1 MTHIQP
7 INTNLPHT
15 QTSAPKTHA
24 GLKVAAGITAI
35 NAGMYAI
42 NQAQART
49 YTRFLDGSELAAIK
63 KTPWMFALMAGTAL
77 GTGALVD
84 KLINNKRV
92 KFAQETKNKAKNE
105 ILKNRNDANTTRNGN
120 IYQKTNT
127 AKKVWTPILAGTM
140 TLTNLANVAR
150 IHKYMPIPK
159 ELMPT
164 IIGAAATTG
173 AIGGAI
179 GGLVYG
185 AITDYC
191 ANKTAQ
197 KYADKEALNTQA

>member
-63 KTPWMFALMAGTAL
+63 KTPPKG
-77 GTGALVD
+77 D
-84 KLINNKRV
+84 
-92 KFAQETKNKAKNE
+92 
-105 ILKNRNDANTTRNGN
+105 
-120 IYQKTNT
+120 
-127 AKKVWTPILAGTM
+127 
-140 TLTNLANVAR
+140 VAFC
-150 IHKYMPIPK
+150 
-159 ELMPT
+159 L
-164 IIGAAATTG
+164 
-173 AIGGAI
+173 
-179 GGLVYG
+179 
-185 AITDYC
+185 
-191 ANKTAQ
+191 
-197 KYADKEALNTQA
+197 